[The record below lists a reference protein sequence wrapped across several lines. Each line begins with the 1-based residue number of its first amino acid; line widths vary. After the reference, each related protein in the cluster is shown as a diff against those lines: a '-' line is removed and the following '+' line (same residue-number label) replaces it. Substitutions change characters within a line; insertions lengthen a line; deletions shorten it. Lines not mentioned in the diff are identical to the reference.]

1 MKDDLAR
8 TTISISIF
16 GESAVGKTC
25 ICLAFLG
32 IDLPDTHIATI
43 GIDKKISLI
52 KTEEG
57 DVLKLKLW
65 DTAGQER
72 FKSVSIRNLRF
83 SQAAIVVFDLTEKES
98 FKRVIFWLK
107 QIRDYSDIM
116 PIVLFGN
123 KSDLVEKRV
132 VSRQEIDEFC
142 KKENIIYFETSAKNK
157 TGINEGFTKV
167 ASMAYKIYGNV
178 ESNGLK
184 LKKIKKRKSKC

>member
-1 MKDDLAR
+1 MVKTNKRLFWYNAY
-8 TTISISIF
+8 
-16 GESAVGKTC
+16 SA
-25 ICLAFLG
+25 I
-32 IDLPDTHIATI
+32 
-43 GIDKKISLI
+43 
-52 KTEEG
+52 
-57 DVLKLKLW
+57 
-65 DTAGQER
+65 
-72 FKSVSIRNLRF
+72 
-83 SQAAIVVFDLTEKES
+83 
-98 FKRVIFWLK
+98 
-107 QIRDYSDIM
+107 
-116 PIVLFGN
+116 GN

>member
-32 IDLPDTHIATI
+32 TDLPDTHIATI

-178 ESNGLK
+178 ESTGLK
-184 LKKIKKRKSKC
+184 LKKIKKKKSKC